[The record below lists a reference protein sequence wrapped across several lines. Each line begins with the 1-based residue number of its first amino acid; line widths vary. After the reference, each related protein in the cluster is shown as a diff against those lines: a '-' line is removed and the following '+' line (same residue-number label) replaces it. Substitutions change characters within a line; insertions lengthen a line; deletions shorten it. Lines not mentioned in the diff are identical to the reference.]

1 MTITIQFQYTPDG
14 KREAAPVLATEGIKT
29 PPLVL
34 IGSADST
41 VPPEL
46 SQKLAGQWGG
56 VTDIKT
62 YPGEDHDLL
71 LHNNSSWTDIA
82 SFLRTLEQK

>member
-1 MTITIQFQYTPDG
+1 M
-14 KREAAPVLATEGIKT
+14 KRYFNSISRAPGIKT
-29 PPLVL
+29 PLLVL
-34 IGSADST
+34 IGSADP
-41 VPPEL
+41 VIPPGL

-71 LHNNSSWTDIA
+71 LHNNSSWADVAT
-82 SFLRTLEQK
+82 FLQTLKQK